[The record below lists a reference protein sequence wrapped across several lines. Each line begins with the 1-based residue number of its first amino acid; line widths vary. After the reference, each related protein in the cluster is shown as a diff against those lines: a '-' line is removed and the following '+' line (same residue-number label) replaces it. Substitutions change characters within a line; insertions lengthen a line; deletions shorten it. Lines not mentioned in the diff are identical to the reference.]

1 MTFKTLFSTLL
12 FFFLAGSLSHATTS
26 QEQITM
32 NLPVSIVQSA
42 ADKSLPLT
50 FRMDSKALLGT
61 ISIDKIEDLKFLKDK
76 LSSHITMSGHDL
88 RIVTSIAGHDLKMK
102 LGNVTMSFQCDA
114 TIRFD
119 AAKQILFI
127 RPIITSLKSSND
139 QATDVASTIALLFNN
154 RELPLQIEKLKPL
167 VANTG
172 NKLLN
177 ISMNTNNIELQPD
190 SLLVS
195 ISPIINVKKQ

>member
-1 MTFKTLFSTLL
+1 
-12 FFFLAGSLSHATTS
+12 
-26 QEQITM
+26 
-32 NLPVSIVQSA
+32 
-42 ADKSLPLT
+42 
-50 FRMDSKALLGT
+50 
-61 ISIDKIEDLKFLKDK
+61 
-76 LSSHITMSGHDL
+76 
-88 RIVTSIAGHDLKMK
+88 GHDLKMK

-127 RPIITSLKSSND
+127 RPIITSLQSSND

>member
-1 MTFKTLFSTLL
+1 
-12 FFFLAGSLSHATTS
+12 
-26 QEQITM
+26 M

-50 FRMDSKALLGT
+50 FKIDSKALLGT
-61 ISIDKIEDLKFLKDK
+61 ISIDKIEDLKFFKDK
-76 LSSHITMSGHDL
+76 LSSHISMSGHDL
-88 RIVTSIAGHDLKMK
+88 KIVTSIAGHDLKMK

-119 AAKQILFI
+119 AAKQTLFI
-127 RPIITSLKSSND
+127 KPIITSLQSSNA
-139 QATDVASTIALLFNN
+139 QTTDVASTIALLFNN
-154 RELPLQIEKLKPL
+154 RELPLQIEKFKPL

-177 ISMNTNNIELQPD
+177 ISMNTNNIELLPD
-190 SLLVS
+190 SLLLS
-195 ISPIINVKKQ
+195 ISPIIEAKEQ

>member
-1 MTFKTLFSTLL
+1 MTFKTLLSTLL
-12 FFFLAGSLSHATTS
+12 FFFLAGSLSYATTS